1 MKAAKGLRTFKL
13 SSDPYVIETIPTP
26 IGGTVTLRLF
36 VTKTNKQKGF
46 DLVWKLNLIKFDK
59 VSAVDNKLLS
69 NVYCEVYWK
78 GPAFKY
84 ESLTHTGR
92 WVSLGTSLLKPNTT
106 SASLS
111 KDQDDATFELPP
123 VWTDYSIPEGR
134 EYNVKDKSEGGG
146 WVPANSPLV
155 AATTSEINSDDE
167 NEPAAMKGSNKND
180 AQALVKSMKL
190 KIAELSQPKIQT
202 AEEARKFRLT
212 VKVADLLAKEVQMRL
227 DAVRLVL
234 GSEERERQC
243 MNHEE
248 VVQRNTH
255 MARQQQKY
263 RSLIRE
269 QDDISRRFTRLQLAL
284 ASPPPV
290 LTRVR
295 FMMGEEL
302 QGGGLRVHCQVRFIL
317 IIYS

>member
-1 MKAAKGLRTFKL
+1 MRTFKL
-13 SSDPYVIETIPTP
+13 CSDPYVIETIPTP
-26 IGGTVTLRLF
+26 IEGTVTLRLL
-36 VTKTNKQKGF
+36 VTKTKKQKGF
-46 DLVWKLNLIKFDK
+46 DLVWKLSLIKFDK
-59 VSAVDNKLLS
+59 VSAVDSKLLS

-84 ESLTHTGR
+84 ELLTHTVR
-92 WVSLGTSLLKPNTT
+92 WVSLGTSLLKCNAT
-106 SASLS
+106 SASLT
-111 KDQDDATFELPP
+111 KDQDNSIFDLPP

-134 EYNVKDKSEGGG
+134 EYNLKDKTEGGG

-155 AATTSEINSDDE
+155 AATTSATNSDDE
-167 NEPAAMKGSNKND
+167 SEQVAGANKGHNKNE
-180 AQALVKSMKL
+180 AQALVNSMKQ
-190 KIAELSQPKIQT
+190 KIAESTQPRVQT

-212 VKVADLLAKEVQMRL
+212 VKLADLLVKETQKRL
-227 DAVRLVL
+227 DVVRLVL
-234 GSEERERQC
+234 RCEERERQC

-255 MARQQQKY
+255 MKLQQQKY

-284 ASPPPV
+284 ALPPPI
-290 LTRVR
+290 LARAR

-302 QGGGLRVHCQVRFIL
+302 QGGGLRVHCQVND
-317 IIYS
+317 YG